1 MMKKTAILSITT
13 IALMSTA
20 AVFLYPTFL
29 PVKTDELNSNKK
41 IEQNASSLK
50 ATSQQDTEIDNASA
64 KDMMEYFVSGNN
76 ELTLEDIRDNVA
88 KHHNQSQ
95 SAVVDEALFAKY
107 LEYKSA
113 LTSLD
118 VRFDTTSI
126 SAEDLQALNQ
136 ALLDLQ
142 DQFFSQSEISIL
154 FTHDNRMREI
164 ALEKLL
170 LKQEGLGEQDYQQR
184 MDALMS
190 EQPDYVQTSHQNQ
203 VLLQQLSSSKDLDEQ
218 GKYLK
223 RSELVDEEATQRL
236 EALDKQRAAF
246 EGSLEVYFA
255 ERNDVLND
263 SILSETEQQEII
275 AQLRTEHFLP
285 EQLRRVEA
293 IERIRAAES
302 SQ

>member
-1 MMKKTAILSITT
+1 MKKTAILSITT

-20 AVFLYPTFL
+20 AVFLYL
-29 PVKTDELNSNKK
+29 KK
-41 IEQNASSLK
+41 EDTSSYNNNEQSTSSLK
-50 ATSQQDTEIDNASA
+50 VSSQQDTEIDSASA
-64 KDMMEYFVSGNN
+64 KDMMEYFVSGNT
-76 ELTLEDIRDNVA
+76 EFTLEDIRDNVA
-88 KHHNQSQ
+88 KHHDQSQ
-95 SAVVDEALFAKY
+95 GAVVDEALFAKY

-118 VRFDTTSI
+118 VQFITTSI
-126 SAEDLQALNQ
+126 STEDLRTLNQ

-142 DQFFSQSEISIL
+142 AQFFSQSEISIL

-170 LKQEGLGEQDYQQR
+170 LKQEGLDESEYQQR
-184 MDALMS
+184 LESYLS

-203 VLLQQLSSSKDLDEQ
+203 ILLQQLSSSEGLDEQ

-246 EGSLEVYFA
+246 KGSLEVYFA
-255 ERNDVLND
+255 ERNDVLSD
-263 SILSETEQQEII
+263 LTLSQTEQQETI

>member
-1 MMKKTAILSITT
+1 MKKTAILSITT

-20 AVFLYPTFL
+20 AVFLY
-29 PVKTDELNSNKK
+29 LNNQDTHNDN
-41 IEQNASSLK
+41 EQRVSSLK
-50 ATSQQDTEIDNASA
+50 VTSQQDTDIDNASA
-64 KDMMEYFVSGNN
+64 KDMMEYFVSGNT

-88 KHHNQSQ
+88 KHHEQSFT
-95 SAVVDEALFAKY
+95 AVVDEALFAKY

-118 VRFDTTSI
+118 VQFDTTSI
-126 SAEDLQALNQ
+126 SADDLRALNQ

-142 DQFFSQSEISIL
+142 AQFFSESEISIL

-170 LKQEGLGEQDYQQR
+170 LKQEGLEDEEYQQR
-184 MDALMS
+184 LESYLS
-190 EQPDYVQTSHQNQ
+190 EQPDYVQSSHQNQ
-203 VLLQQLSSSKDLDEQ
+203 VLLQQLSSSEGLDEQ

-223 RSELVDEEATQRL
+223 RSELVGEEATQRL

-263 SILSETEQQEII
+263 SALSETEQQETIT
-275 AQLRTEHFLP
+275 QLRTEHFLP

-293 IERIRAAES
+293 IERIRATES
-302 SQ
+302 GQ

>member
-1 MMKKTAILSITT
+1 MKSLLS
-13 IALMSTA
+13 
-20 AVFLYPTFL
+20 VLYLNNQDTH
-29 PVKTDELNSNKK
+29 TDD
-41 IEQNASSLK
+41 EQRVSSLK
-50 ATSQQDTEIDNASA
+50 VTSQQDTDIDNASA
-64 KDMMEYFVSGNN
+64 KDMMEYFVSGNA

-88 KHHNQSQ
+88 KHHEQASTT
-95 SAVVDEALFAKY
+95 VVDEALFAKY

-118 VRFDTTSI
+118 VQFGTTSI
-126 SAEDLQALNQ
+126 SADDLRALNQ

-142 DQFFSQSEISIL
+142 AQFFSESEISIL

-170 LKQEGLGEQDYQQR
+170 LKQEGLEDEEYQQR
-184 MDALMS
+184 LESYLS
-190 EQPDYVQTSHQNQ
+190 EQPDYVQSSHQNQ
-203 VLLQQLSSSKDLDEQ
+203 VLLQQLSSSEGLDEQ

-223 RSELVDEEATQRL
+223 RSELVGEEATQRL

-246 EGSLEVYFA
+246 EDSLEVYFA
-255 ERNDVLND
+255 ERNDVLKD
-263 SILSETEQQEII
+263 SFLSKTEQQEKI

-302 SQ
+302 RQ

>member
-1 MMKKTAILSITT
+1 MKKTAILSITT

-20 AVFLYPTFL
+20 AVFLY
-29 PVKTDELNSNKK
+29 LNNQDTHNDN
-41 IEQNASSLK
+41 EQRVSSLK
-50 ATSQQDTEIDNASA
+50 VASQQDTDIDNASA
-64 KDMMEYFVSGNN
+64 KDMMEYFVSGNT

-88 KHHNQSQ
+88 KHHKQS
-95 SAVVDEALFAKY
+95 STAVVDEALFAKY

-118 VRFDTTSI
+118 VQFDTTSI
-126 SAEDLQALNQ
+126 SADDLRALNQ

-142 DQFFSQSEISIL
+142 AQFFSESEISIL

-170 LKQEGLGEQDYQQR
+170 LKQEGLEDEEYQQR
-184 MDALMS
+184 LESYLS
-190 EQPDYVQTSHQNQ
+190 EQPDYVQSSHQNQ
-203 VLLQQLSSSKDLDEQ
+203 VLLQQLSSSEGLDEQ

-223 RSELVDEEATQRL
+223 RSELVGEEATQRL
-236 EALDKQRAAF
+236 EALDKKRAAF

-263 SILSETEQQEII
+263 SALSETEQQETI

-302 SQ
+302 GQ